1 MNITSKLAGMAVSLA
16 LALGG
21 FGLSGLG
28 ETAPAFAAPAI
39 ASPTQPAAVAALPVA
54 EKPAAD
60 CAKQAWPYVARE
72 CLSAAQGTPVR
83 NVTRTITA
91 ASAR

>member
-1 MNITSKLAGMAVSLA
+1 MNTNSKLAGIAVSLA

-21 FGLSGLG
+21 FGLLGLG
-28 ETAPAFAAPAI
+28 ESTPAFAAPAV
-39 ASPTQPAAVAALPVA
+39 ATPAQTAAVASSPVA

>member
-1 MNITSKLAGMAVSLA
+1 MYITSKLAGIAVSLA

-21 FGLSGLG
+21 FAALGLS
-28 ETAPAFAAPAI
+28 ETAPAFAAPAV
-39 ASPTQPAAVAALPVA
+39 ASPAQPTVVAAVA

-60 CAKQAWPYVARE
+60 CARQAWPYVARE

-91 ASAR
+91 AQAR